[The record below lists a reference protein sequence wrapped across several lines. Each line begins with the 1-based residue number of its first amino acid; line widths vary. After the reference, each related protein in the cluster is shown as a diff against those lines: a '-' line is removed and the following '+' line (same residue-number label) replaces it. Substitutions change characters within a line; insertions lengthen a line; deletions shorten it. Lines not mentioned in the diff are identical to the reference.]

1 MTRKSASTPSAKPDR
16 FLRNDEPGS
25 AELAELL
32 RAGPIRSTLD
42 KLMRVIAEAIGV
54 DYMVLGLR
62 HHDEYEFIA
71 TFGVPL
77 TGYSDHVPANRL
89 AAKLFDREVEVPDLQ
104 KEPNFVV
111 LDVVSEAHKWRY
123 GVNAPVRLI
132 RPLADGGVLALSGAS
147 RRLIRTGGPAVQQL
161 RRFADIV
168 ADLVWLT
175 MQIRSA
181 STHSR
186 SIEVVASVL
195 MSSIRNSPF
204 PVAIV
209 DQNLCVVGFSPR
221 FIDDQKRETGTTPVP
236 GTSIVDGWLDES
248 ALAAVR
254 ASMETGKPVIA
265 FPTHPPGRSEALRF
279 DFHRLVYNDVP
290 SPFGLIGFHR
300 EAESDE
306 FILGAKSVGYALPL
320 RSSLAEGPAISGSA
334 AELGPVSRFLL
345 DTLPR
350 KQRLLK
356 TGSRHFVGIR
366 SWRKAIKQ
374 HQIAALRALKSDPP
388 DAFVET
394 VAGEMMTAIRSTYGR
409 LDNCTVVPVPCGHS
423 GPGCLSCRLARR
435 VSDMLALPYCDAFIF
450 QPVSGSSHPKANAK
464 RPAMKRQGPQIT
476 GPVILVDDVATSGA
490 HIKDAAAKLTEAA
503 AVWPV
508 VWIAD

>member
-1 MTRKSASTPSAKPDR
+1 
-16 FLRNDEPGS
+16 
-25 AELAELL
+25 
-32 RAGPIRSTLD
+32 
-42 KLMRVIAEAIGV
+42 MRVIAEAIGV

-62 HHDEYEFIA
+62 HHNEYEFIA

-89 AAKLFDREVEVPDLQ
+89 AAKLFDREVEVADLQ

-147 RRLIRTGGPAVQQL
+147 RQLVRTGGPAVQQL
-161 RRFADIV
+161 RRFADVV
-168 ADLVWLT
+168 ADLVWLA

-181 STHSR
+181 NTHSR
-186 SIEVVASVL
+186 STEVVANVL

-209 DQNLCVVGFSPR
+209 DHELCVVGFSAR
-221 FIDDQKRETGTTPVP
+221 FIDDQKRETGTAPVP
-236 GTSIVDGWLDES
+236 GTSIIDGWLDE
-248 ALAAVR
+248 AAVAAVR
-254 ASMETGKPVIA
+254 ASMETGKPVVGY
-265 FPTHPPGRSEALRF
+265 PTRPPGRSDALYF
-279 DFHRLVYNDVP
+279 DFHRLTYHDVP
-290 SPFGLIGFHR
+290 RPFGLIGFHR
-300 EAESDE
+300 KDESDE
-306 FILGAKSVGYALPL
+306 FIHGAK
-320 RSSLAEGPAISGSA
+320 AEGLALALGSRSHDGPGGPAQDTES
-334 AELGPVSRFLL
+334 GPVSRFLL

-356 TGSRHFVGIR
+356 IGSRHFVGIR

-374 HQIAALRALKSDPP
+374 HQIAALRALKSGLP
-388 DAFVET
+388 DAFVDT
-394 VAGEMMTAIRSTYGR
+394 VATEMVTAIRSTYGR

-435 VSDMLALPYCDAFIF
+435 VADMLALPYCEAFMY

-464 RPAMKRQGPQIT
+464 RPPMKRQGDPIT
-476 GPVILVDDVATSGA
+476 GPIILVDDVATSGA
-490 HIKDAAAKLTEAA
+490 HIKDAAAKLSEAA